1 MTAPVRHL
9 VLDNE
14 AVSALLVTAP
24 QHTKRAQ
31 VLEAI
36 MAANGRTVVPT
47 MVRCEARWDR
57 TRPTSAPANL
67 LVRDDD
73 PLDAPAANRN
83 VQLRTVVPAA
93 TLADA
98 AVVVS
103 AERLLGGDVVEI
115 LTSDP
120 GDLAA
125 LAGHADVR
133 IDVHALSRAP

>member
-1 MTAPVRHL
+1 MVAPVRHL

-14 AVSALLVTAP
+14 AVSALLDTTP
-24 QHTKRAQ
+24 QHAKRAQ

-47 MVRCEARWDR
+47 AVRCEALWDR
-57 TRPTSAPANL
+57 TQREAAAANL
-67 LVRDDD
+67 HVKDDD

-83 VQLRTVVPAA
+83 VQLRTAVPAA
-93 TLADA
+93 SVVDA
-98 AVVVS
+98 SVVVS
-103 AERLLGGDVVEI
+103 AERLQGGDVVEV

-125 LAGHADVR
+125 LAGHAEATIDVR
-133 IDVHALSRAP
+133 AL

>member
-1 MTAPVRHL
+1 MVAPVRHL

-14 AVSALLVTAP
+14 AVFALLVTAP
-24 QHTKRAQ
+24 KHAKRAQ

-47 MVRCEARWDR
+47 VVRCEARWDR
-57 TRPTSAPANL
+57 TQHASAAANL
-67 LVRDDD
+67 HVQDDD
-73 PLDAPAANRN
+73 PLDASAANRN
-83 VQLRTVVPAA
+83 VQLRKVVPAA
-93 TLADA
+93 TLVDA

-103 AERLLGGDVVEI
+103 AERLPGGDVVEV

-120 GDLAA
+120 GDIAA

-133 IDVHALSRAP
+133 IDVHAL